1 MRTFSTTQPPYQSK
15 FRLDLLSTTQPPSST
30 QGRLVEMSSG
40 HGLVGLMRKGLKAI
54 RGGAHM
60 PTLPGGPVPGEP
72 PTPPSMGSSGD
83 VFGMLAADDFLEKMS
98 VSAAGAWNSGSGVP
112 VAALSLK
119 FVDAAGTVTTRTHTL
134 AAHSAAAYVTSV
146 RDVTAT
152 MAPGSSDV
160 DVISFQAPAPTLAMA
175 LALHMDTGAGTSAYP
190 YAYTALLI
198 DVVVAV
204 VTAPTHRLKHLLQV
218 PRPTDG
224 VWGADKV
231 AAAIIPAPGY
241 TAYPSGHATVCAA
254 AAVVLGAVVR
264 DPAAKGRK
272 LMKLAEEIG
281 LNRERAGLHTKL
293 DTDAGI
299 ALGTDIGKW
308 MVEAFDHQ
316 SAFPTWRQL
325 FTAATAEW

>member
-15 FRLDLLSTTQPPSST
+15 FRLDILSTTQPPSST

-40 HGLVGLMRKGLKAI
+40 HGLVGLIRKGLKAI
-54 RGGAHM
+54 RGTAHM
-60 PTLPGGPVPGEP
+60 PTLPGGPVQKGPSA
-72 PTPPSMGSSGD
+72 PPSMGSSGD

-98 VSAAGAWNSGSGVP
+98 VSAAGAWDSGGGVP

-119 FVDAAGTVTTRTHTL
+119 FVGAGGTPTTRTHTL
-134 AAHSAAAYVTSV
+134 AAHTAAAYGASVCCVTK
-146 RDVTAT
+146 T
-152 MAPGSSDV
+152 MAKGDSDV
-160 DVISFQAPAPTLAMA
+160 DVISFEAPAPTLAMA
-175 LALHMDTGAGTSAYP
+175 LALHMDTGAGTSSYP

-198 DVVVAV
+198 DVVVEV

-218 PRPTDG
+218 PRPTAG
-224 VWGADKV
+224 VWGAEV
-231 AAAIIPAPGY
+231 AAIIPVPGY

-254 AAVVLGAVVR
+254 AAVVLGAVVKDR
-264 DPAAKGRK
+264 AAKGQK
-272 LMKLAEEIG
+272 LMRLAEEIG

-299 ALGTDIGKW
+299 ALGTDIGNW
-308 MVEAFDHQ
+308 MVEAFDHE